1 MIPGEIRIKN
11 TDIEINPNS
20 PETVLEVKKHW
31 RSPYSN
37 RLTFPLF

>member
-20 PETVLEVKKHW
+20 PETVLEVKT
-31 RSPYSN
+31 
-37 RLTFPLF
+37 LEIALFK